1 MAMSS
6 MRMMTAFA
14 SMSVRIVGLLHLDR
28 QKFSVFRQ
36 HLEILILDL
45 FTHWM
50 TKTTAIDTARCI
62 R

>member
-1 MAMSS
+1 MSS
-6 MRMMTAFA
+6 MRMMTPFA
-14 SMSVRIVGLLHLDR
+14 SMSARVVGFVHLDR

-36 HLEILILDL
+36 YLEILILDL

>member
-1 MAMSS
+1 MSS
-6 MRMMTAFA
+6 MRMMTSFA
-14 SMSVRIVGLLHLDR
+14 SMSARIVGLLHLDR

-36 HLEILILDL
+36 HLKILILDL